1 MTEELRKLIEEIEEV
16 EDAPGDVGDFQAPT
30 KEEWEFVDKDQ
41 VFEEVYGLDISA
53 DLLLD
58 GEPQYLGT
66 LFISLGRLFSDSEGS
81 NTIGTD
87 IIQTV
92 RQFTREVNEVL
103 QGAVMIVEEGMVMK
117 PVSDAEIL
125 RSLKYAFD
133 NVIKKVKKDVKI

>member
-1 MTEELRKLIEEIEEV
+1 MTEELRKLIEEIEEI
-16 EDAPGDVGDFQAPT
+16 EDTPGDVGDFQAPT
-30 KEEWEFVDKDQ
+30 KEEWEFADEDQ

-66 LFISLGRLFSDSEGS
+66 LFTSLGRLFSDSEGS
-81 NTIGTD
+81 DTIGAD

-103 QGAVMIVEEGMVMK
+103 QGEEGMIMK
-117 PVSDAEIL
+117 PVSDVEIL
-125 RSLKYAFD
+125 RSLKYTFD
-133 NVIKKVKKDVKI
+133 NVIKRVKRDVKI

>member
-66 LFISLGRLFSDSEGS
+66 LFTSLGRLFSDSEGS
-81 NTIGTD
+81 DTIGTD